1 MLNFALIGIYI
12 VFIFLISKL
21 FKNFYPNNQELLR
34 KIIHI
39 GMGPL
44 IPLAKFLEIEQSAAQ
59 YFAGGMSILIVINY
73 IYKLFPIIEDVDR
86 KSFGTFFYCFS
97 LLILISLFWEQDPLA
112 LTAGFF
118 IMTLG
123 DGLAGLIGKNFK
135 SRSWKI
141 FNQKKSIIG
150 TTTMFLISL
159 SVLSILGYTNN
170 INFNY
175 YYFGIALLATLLEQ
189 ISIIGIDNFSVP
201 IFTSIVFHLLITNK
215 N

>member
-44 IPLAKFLEIEQSAAQ
+44 IPLAKFLQIEQSSAQ
-59 YFAGGMSILIVINY
+59 YFAGVMSILIIINY
-73 IYKLFPIIEDVDR
+73 IYKLFPIIEDIDR

-97 LLILISLFWEQDPLA
+97 LFILISLFWEQDPLA
-112 LTAGFF
+112 LMAGFF
-118 IMTLG
+118 IMTFG

-135 SRSWKI
+135 SKSWEI

-150 TTTMFLISL
+150 TSTMFLVSFIVIS
-159 SVLSILGYTNN
+159 SLGYTND
-170 INFNY
+170 IDFNY
-175 YYFGIALLATLLEQ
+175 YYFYIAIIATLFEQ

-201 IFTSIVFHLLITNK
+201 LITATIFHLFITI
-215 N
+215 

>member
-44 IPLAKFLEIEQSAAQ
+44 IPLAKLLEIEQNAAQ

-159 SVLSILGYTNN
+159 LVLSTLGYTNN

-189 ISIIGIDNFSVP
+189 ISIIGIDNLSVP
-201 IFTSIVFHLLITNK
+201 IITSIIFHLLITN
-215 N
+215 

>member
-1 MLNFALIGIYI
+1 MLNFAIIGIYI
-12 VFIFLISKL
+12 VFIFLVSKL

-97 LLILISLFWEQDPLA
+97 LLILISLFWEQDPLS

-118 IMTLG
+118 IMTFG

-141 FNQKKSIIG
+141 FNQKKSMLG

-159 SVLSILGYTNN
+159 FVLFTLGYTNN

-175 YYFGIALLATLLEQ
+175 YYFEIALLATLLEQ
-189 ISIIGIDNFSVP
+189 ISIIGIDNLSVP
-201 IFTSIVFHLLITNK
+201 IITSIIFHLLIK

>member
-1 MLNFALIGIYI
+1 LLNFAPIGIYI

-44 IPLAKFLEIEQSAAQ
+44 IPIAKFLDIDQSAAQ
-59 YFAGGMSILIVINY
+59 YFAGGISILIVINY
-73 IYKLFPIIEDVDR
+73 IYKLFPIIEDIDR

-97 LLILISLFWEQDPLA
+97 LLILISLFWEKDPLA

-118 IMTLG
+118 IMTFG

-135 SRSWKI
+135 SKSWTI

-159 SVLSILGYTNN
+159 LVVSVLGYQNN
-170 INFNY
+170 IDFNY

-201 IFTSIVFHLLITNK
+201 IITSTIFHLLITN
-215 N
+215 

>member
-21 FKNFYPNNQELLR
+21 FKIFYPNNQELLR

-141 FNQKKSIIG
+141 LNQKKSIIG
-150 TTTMFLISL
+150 TTTMFLISFL
-159 SVLSILGYTNN
+159 VLSTLGYTNN

-189 ISIIGIDNFSVP
+189 ISIIGIDNLLVP
-201 IFTSIVFHLLITNK
+201 IITSIIFHLLITN
-215 N
+215 

>member
-44 IPLAKFLEIEQSAAQ
+44 IPLAKLLEIEQNAAQ

-141 FNQKKSIIG
+141 FNQKKSMLG

-159 SVLSILGYTNN
+159 FVLFTLGYINN

-189 ISIIGIDNFSVP
+189 ISIIGIDNLSVP
-201 IFTSIVFHLLITNK
+201 IITSIIFHLLITN
-215 N
+215 

>member
-1 MLNFALIGIYI
+1 MLNFAVIGIYI

-21 FKNFYPNNQELLR
+21 LKNFYPNNQELLR

-59 YFAGGMSILIVINY
+59 YFAGGISILILINY
-73 IYKLFPIIEDVDR
+73 IYKLFPIIEDIDR
-86 KSFGTFFYCFS
+86 QSFGTFFYCFS
-97 LLILISLFWEQDPLA
+97 LLILISLFWEQDPLS

-118 IMTLG
+118 IMTFG

-135 SRSWKI
+135 SKSWKI
-141 FNQKKSIIG
+141 FNQRKSIIG
-150 TTTMFLISL
+150 TTTMFLISFL
-159 SVLSILGYTNN
+159 VVSILGYKNN
-170 INFNY
+170 LDFNY
-175 YYFGIALLATLLEQ
+175 YYFWIALLATVLEQ

-201 IFTSIVFHLLITNK
+201 IVTSTVFHLLITN
-215 N
+215 

>member
-21 FKNFYPNNQELLR
+21 LKNFYPNNQELLR

-59 YFAGGMSILIVINY
+59 YFAGGISILILINY
-73 IYKLFPIIEDVDR
+73 IYKLFPIIEDIDR
-86 KSFGTFFYCFS
+86 QSFGTFFYCFS
-97 LLILISLFWEQDPLA
+97 LLILISLFWEEDPLA

-118 IMTLG
+118 VMTFG

-135 SRSWKI
+135 SKSWKI
-141 FNQKKSIIG
+141 FNQKKSILG
-150 TTTMFLISL
+150 TTTMFFISL
-159 SVLSILGYTNN
+159 LIVFILGNTNN
-170 INFNY
+170 IDFNY
-175 YYFGIALLATLLEQ
+175 YYFGIAFIATLLEQ

-201 IFTSIVFHLLITNK
+201 IITSTIFHLLIGN
-215 N
+215 

>member
-1 MLNFALIGIYI
+1 MLNFAFIGIYI
-12 VFIFLISKL
+12 VLIFLISKL

-73 IYKLFPIIEDVDR
+73 IYKLFPIIEDIDR

-97 LLILISLFWEQDPLA
+97 LLILISLFWERDPLA
-112 LTAGFF
+112 LTTGFF

-141 FNQKKSIIG
+141 FNQKKSTIG
-150 TTTMFLISL
+150 TTTMFLISFL
-159 SVLSILGYTNN
+159 VLLISGYTND
-170 INFNY
+170 IDFNY

-189 ISIIGIDNFSVP
+189 ISIVGVDNILVP
-201 IFTSIVFHLLITNK
+201 IITSISFHFLITN
-215 N
+215 

>member
-1 MLNFALIGIYI
+1 LFNFLLIGVYI

-59 YFAGGMSILIVINY
+59 YFAGIMSILIIINY
-73 IYKLFPIIEDVDR
+73 IYRLFPIIEDIDR

-97 LLILISLFWEQDPLA
+97 LLILISLYWERDPLA

-118 IMTLG
+118 IMSLG

-135 SRSWKI
+135 SKNWEI
-141 FNQKKSIIG
+141 FNQKKSILG
-150 TTTMFLISL
+150 TATMFIVSFF
-159 SVLSILGYTNN
+159 VISILGYTNN
-170 INFNY
+170 IDFNY
-175 YYFGIALLATLLEQ
+175 YYFGIAFIATLLEQ

-201 IFTSIVFHLLITNK
+201 IISSTIFHLLITT
-215 N
+215 

>member
-44 IPLAKFLEIEQSAAQ
+44 IPLAKLLEIEQNAAQ

-97 LLILISLFWEQDPLA
+97 LLILISLFWEKDPLA

-141 FNQKKSIIG
+141 FNQKKSILG

-159 SVLSILGYTNN
+159 FVLFTLGYTNN

-189 ISIIGIDNFSVP
+189 ISIIGIDNLSVP
-201 IFTSIVFHLLITNK
+201 IITSIIFHLLITN
-215 N
+215 

>member
-44 IPLAKFLEIEQSAAQ
+44 IPIAKFLDIEQSTAQ

-73 IYKLFPIIEDVDR
+73 IYKLFPIIEDIDR

-97 LLILISLFWEQDPLA
+97 LLILISLFWEKDPLA

-118 IMTLG
+118 IMTFG

-135 SRSWKI
+135 SKSWEI

-150 TTTMFLISL
+150 TSTMFFVSFLVVST
-159 SVLSILGYTNN
+159 LGYANKVDFT
-170 INFNY
+170 F
-175 YYFGIALLATLLEQ
+175 YYFSIALVATLLEQ

-201 IFTSIVFHLLITNK
+201 IISSTMFHFLVKI
-215 N
+215 

>member
-44 IPLAKFLEIEQSAAQ
+44 IPLAKLLEIEQNAAQ

-141 FNQKKSIIG
+141 FNQKKSILG

-159 SVLSILGYTNN
+159 FVLSTLGYINN

-189 ISIIGIDNFSVP
+189 ISIIGIDNLSVP
-201 IFTSIVFHLLITNK
+201 IITSIIFHLLITN
-215 N
+215 

>member
-1 MLNFALIGIYI
+1 MLNFALIGLYI

-44 IPLAKFLEIEQSAAQ
+44 IPLAKVLEIEQSAAQ

-97 LLILISLFWEQDPLA
+97 LLILISLFWEKDPLA

-135 SRSWKI
+135 SKTWKI
-141 FNQKKSIIG
+141 FSQKKSLIG
-150 TTTMFLISL
+150 TTTMFVISL
-159 SVLSILGYTNN
+159 LVLSILGYTNN
-170 INFNY
+170 IDFNY

-189 ISIIGIDNFSVP
+189 ISIIGIDNLLVP
-201 IFTSIVFHLLITNK
+201 IISSIIFHLLIK

>member
-44 IPLAKFLEIEQSAAQ
+44 IPLAKLLDIEQSAAQ
-59 YFAGGMSILIVINY
+59 CFAGGISILIVVNY
-73 IYKLFPIIEDVDR
+73 IYKLFPIIEDIDR

-97 LLILISLFWEQDPLA
+97 LLILISLFWEEDPLA
-112 LTAGFF
+112 LTTGFF
-118 IMTLG
+118 IMTFG

-135 SRSWKI
+135 SKSWEI
-141 FNQKKSIIG
+141 FNQKKSILG
-150 TTTMFLISL
+150 TTTMFFISL
-159 SVLSILGYTNN
+159 LVVSILGNTNN
-170 INFNY
+170 IDFNY
-175 YYFGIALLATLLEQ
+175 YYFGIALIATLLEQ

-201 IFTSIVFHLLITNK
+201 IITATVFHLLIGN
-215 N
+215 

>member
-1 MLNFALIGIYI
+1 MLNFALIGLYI

-44 IPLAKFLEIEQSAAQ
+44 IPLAKVLEIEQSAAQ

-73 IYKLFPIIEDVDR
+73 IYKLFPIIEDVER
-86 KSFGTFFYCFS
+86 KSLGTFFYCFS
-97 LLILISLFWEQDPLA
+97 LLILISLFWEEDPLA

-118 IMTLG
+118 IMTFG
-123 DGLAGLIGKNFK
+123 DGLAGLIGKNIK
-135 SRSWKI
+135 SKSWEI

-150 TTTMFLISL
+150 TATMFLVSFLVI
-159 SVLSILGYTNN
+159 SILGYRNN
-170 INFNY
+170 VDFNY
-175 YYFGIALLATLLEQ
+175 YYFGIALVATLLEQ

-201 IFTSIVFHLLITNK
+201 IITSTIFHLSITN
-215 N
+215 

>member
-1 MLNFALIGIYI
+1 MLNFALIGLYI

-97 LLILISLFWEQDPLA
+97 LLILISLFWEKDPLA

-135 SRSWKI
+135 SKSWKI

-150 TTTMFLISL
+150 TTTMFLISFL
-159 SVLSILGYTNN
+159 VVSILGYKNN
-170 INFNY
+170 LDFNY
-175 YYFGIALLATLLEQ
+175 YYFWIALLATVLEQ

-201 IFTSIVFHLLITNK
+201 IVTSTVFHLLITN
-215 N
+215 

>member
-12 VFIFLISKL
+12 IFIFLISKL
-21 FKNFYPNNQELLR
+21 LKNVYPNNQELLR

-44 IPLAKFLEIEQSAAQ
+44 IPLAKFLQIEQSSAQ
-59 YFAGGMSILIVINY
+59 YFAGVMSILIIINY
-73 IYKLFPIIEDVDR
+73 IYKLFPIIEDIDR

-97 LLILISLFWEQDPLA
+97 LFILISLFWEQDPLA
-112 LTAGFF
+112 LMAGFF
-118 IMTLG
+118 IMTFG

-135 SRSWKI
+135 SKSWEI

-150 TTTMFLISL
+150 TSTMFLVSFIVIS
-159 SVLSILGYTNN
+159 SLGYTND
-170 INFNY
+170 IDFNY
-175 YYFGIALLATLLEQ
+175 YYFYIAIIATLLEQ

-201 IFTSIVFHLLITNK
+201 LITATIFHLFITI
-215 N
+215 

>member
-1 MLNFALIGIYI
+1 MLSFAFIGIYI
-12 VFIFLISKL
+12 VFIFLISTL

-44 IPLAKFLEIEQSAAQ
+44 IPLAKFLEIEQNAAQ
-59 YFAGGMSILIVINY
+59 YFAGGISILIVINY
-73 IYKLFPIIEDVDR
+73 IYKLFPIIEDIDR

-97 LLILISLFWEQDPLA
+97 LLILISLFWEEDPLA
-112 LTAGFF
+112 LTSGFF
-118 IMTLG
+118 VMTFG

-135 SRSWKI
+135 SKSWTI

-159 SVLSILGYTNN
+159 IVISILGYQNN
-170 INFNY
+170 VDFNY
-175 YYFGIALLATLLEQ
+175 YYIGIALLATLLEQ

-201 IFTSIVFHLLITNK
+201 IITSTIFHLLIRN
-215 N
+215 

>member
-12 VFIFLISKL
+12 VFIFLISKI

-44 IPLAKFLEIEQSAAQ
+44 IPLAKSLEIEQSAAQ
-59 YFAGGMSILIVINY
+59 YFAGGISILIVINY
-73 IYKLFPIIEDVDR
+73 IYKLFPIIEDIDR

-97 LLILISLFWEQDPLA
+97 LLILISLFWDQDPLA

-118 IMTLG
+118 IMTFG

-135 SRSWKI
+135 SKSWKI
-141 FNQKKSIIG
+141 FNQNKSLIG
-150 TTTMFLISL
+150 TSTMFLVSL
-159 SVLSILGYTNN
+159 LVLFILGYKNN
-170 INFNY
+170 VDFNY
-175 YYFGIALLATLLEQ
+175 YYLLIALLATLLEQ

-201 IFTSIVFHLLITNK
+201 IITSTFFHLLIK

>member
-44 IPLAKFLEIEQSAAQ
+44 IPLAKFLEIEQSTAQ

-97 LLILISLFWEQDPLA
+97 LLIMISLFWEQDPLA

-141 FNQKKSIIG
+141 FNQKKSILG

-159 SVLSILGYTNN
+159 FVLFTLGYTNN

-189 ISIIGIDNFSVP
+189 ISIIGIDNLSVP
-201 IFTSIVFHLLITNK
+201 IIDFF
-215 N
+215 

>member
-12 VFIFLISKL
+12 VFIFSISKL

-44 IPLAKFLEIEQSAAQ
+44 IPLAKLLEIEQNAAQ

-141 FNQKKSIIG
+141 FNQKKSILG

-159 SVLSILGYTNN
+159 FVLFTLGYTNN

-189 ISIIGIDNFSVP
+189 ISIIGIDNLSVP
-201 IFTSIVFHLLITNK
+201 IITSIIFHLLITN
-215 N
+215 

>member
-1 MLNFALIGIYI
+1 MLNFALIGLYI

-44 IPLAKFLEIEQSAAQ
+44 IPLAKFLQIEQSSAQ
-59 YFAGGMSILIVINY
+59 YFAGVMSILIIINY
-73 IYKLFPIIEDVDR
+73 IYKLFPIIEDIDR

-97 LLILISLFWEQDPLA
+97 LFILISLFWEQDPLA
-112 LTAGFF
+112 LMAGFF
-118 IMTLG
+118 IMTFG

-135 SRSWKI
+135 SKSWEI

-150 TTTMFLISL
+150 TSTMFLVSFIVIS
-159 SVLSILGYTNN
+159 SLGYTND
-170 INFNY
+170 IDFNY
-175 YYFGIALLATLLEQ
+175 YYFYIAIIATLLEQ

-201 IFTSIVFHLLITNK
+201 LITATIFHLFITI
-215 N
+215 

>member
-12 VFIFLISKL
+12 AFIFLISKL
-21 FKNFYPNNQELLR
+21 LKNFYPNNQELLR

-59 YFAGGMSILIVINY
+59 YFAGGISILILINY
-73 IYKLFPIIEDVDR
+73 IYKLFPIIEDIDR
-86 KSFGTFFYCFS
+86 QSFGTFFYCFS
-97 LLILISLFWEQDPLA
+97 LLILISLFWEQDPLS

-118 IMTLG
+118 IMTFG

-135 SRSWKI
+135 SKSWKI

-150 TTTMFLISL
+150 TTTMFLISFL
-159 SVLSILGYTNN
+159 VVSILGYKNN
-170 INFNY
+170 LDFNY
-175 YYFGIALLATLLEQ
+175 YYFWIALLATALEQ

-201 IFTSIVFHLLITNK
+201 IVTSTVFHLLITN
-215 N
+215 

>member
-1 MLNFALIGIYI
+1 LLNFALIGIYI
-12 VFIFLISKL
+12 IFIFLISRL
-21 FKNFYPNNQELLR
+21 FKNFFPNNQELLR

-59 YFAGGMSILIVINY
+59 YFAGGISILILINY
-73 IYKLFPIIEDVDR
+73 IYKLFPIIEDIDR

-97 LLILISLFWEQDPLA
+97 LLILISLFWEKDPVA

-118 IMTLG
+118 IMTFG

-135 SRSWKI
+135 SKSWII

-150 TTTMFLISL
+150 TSTMFLISFL
-159 SVLSILGYTNN
+159 VVFILGYKNN
-170 INFNY
+170 VNFNY
-175 YYFGIALLATLLEQ
+175 YYIGIALLATLLEQ

-201 IFTSIVFHLLITNK
+201 IITSTVFHYLITN
-215 N
+215 

>member
-1 MLNFALIGIYI
+1 LLNFGLIGIYI

-21 FKNFYPNNQELLR
+21 FQNFYPNNQELLR

-44 IPLAKFLEIEQSAAQ
+44 IPLAKFLDIDQSAAQ
-59 YFAGGMSILIVINY
+59 YFAGGISILIIINY

-97 LLILISLFWEQDPLA
+97 LLILISLFWDQNPLA

-118 IMTLG
+118 IMALG

-135 SRSWKI
+135 SGSWKI

-159 SVLSILGYTNN
+159 LVLSILGYTNN
-170 INFNY
+170 IDFNY
-175 YYFGIALLATLLEQ
+175 YYFGIALIATLLEQ
-189 ISIIGIDNFSVP
+189 ISIIGIDNLSVP
-201 IFTSIVFHLLITNK
+201 IITSIIFNLLIAN
-215 N
+215 

>member
-21 FKNFYPNNQELLR
+21 LKNFYPNNQELLR

-44 IPLAKFLEIEQSAAQ
+44 IPLAKFLEIEQSSAQ
-59 YFAGGMSILIVINY
+59 YFAGGISILILINY
-73 IYKLFPIIEDVDR
+73 IYKLFPIIEDIDR
-86 KSFGTFFYCFS
+86 QSFGTFFYCFS
-97 LLILISLFWEQDPLA
+97 LLILISLFWEQDPLS

-118 IMTLG
+118 IMTFG

-135 SRSWKI
+135 SKSWKI

-150 TTTMFLISL
+150 TTTMFLISFL
-159 SVLSILGYTNN
+159 VVSILGYKNN
-170 INFNY
+170 LDFNY
-175 YYFGIALLATLLEQ
+175 YYFWIALLATVLEQ

-201 IFTSIVFHLLITNK
+201 IVTSTVFHLLITN
-215 N
+215 

>member
-159 SVLSILGYTNN
+159 LVLSALGYTNN

-189 ISIIGIDNFSVP
+189 ISIIGIDNLSVP
-201 IFTSIVFHLLITNK
+201 IITSIIFHLLITN
-215 N
+215 